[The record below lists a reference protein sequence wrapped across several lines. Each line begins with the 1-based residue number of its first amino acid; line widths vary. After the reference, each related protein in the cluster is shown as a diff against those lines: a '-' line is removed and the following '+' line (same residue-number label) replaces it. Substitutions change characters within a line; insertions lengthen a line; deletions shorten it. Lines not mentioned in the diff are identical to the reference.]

1 MTQSSSN
8 LFQVA
13 AFTQLSHWIDPVQHM
28 ETEMR
33 CFSLAILVL
42 SMTGQIALADTGVG
56 FKQTVQAEKGN
67 DRPLKISLWYPVNET
82 VTKAE
87 TVGENP
93 VFYGL
98 GVEQDV
104 LAAPGKHPLVLLSHG
119 YGGSWRN
126 LNWLA
131 GELVQSGYI
140 VAAPDH
146 PGTTFQNM
154 DDAEALR
161 LLERPRDISRTLT
174 VVLEN
179 TSLAGEID
187 DGKIAVIGHSLGGW
201 TAIELAGGRYQADR
215 ALKDCTGDVM
225 PAQCKDLKLMARI
238 GIVGGG
244 KARPE
249 LSQDLKDK
257 RIRAAVSLDLGP
269 ASGFVPDSLAAIDI
283 SVLVYAA
290 GHETAEIAAIKSDSE
305 YLRQHLPAS
314 STPYREIGDATHF
327 SFVQT
332 CKPGADKI
340 IEEESPA
347 EGFVCRD
354 GGGRNRADIHREIAD
369 GIVSFLHEAMK

>member
-1 MTQSSSN
+1 
-8 LFQVA
+8 
-13 AFTQLSHWIDPVQHM
+13 M

-33 CFSLAILVL
+33 CFSLAMLVL
-42 SMTGQIALADTGVG
+42 TLTGQVALAGTAVG
-56 FKQTVQAEKGN
+56 FKQIEQAEKGN
-67 DRPLKISLWYPVNET
+67 DRSLKISLWYPANGA

-98 GVEQDV
+98 TVKPDV

-161 LLERPRDISRTLT
+161 LWERPRDISRTLT
-174 VVLEN
+174 AVLEN

-244 KARPE
+244 RARPE

-257 RIRAAVSLDLGP
+257 RVGAAVSLDLGP
-269 ASGFVPDSLAAIDI
+269 ASGFVPDSLAGIDI
-283 SVLVYAA
+283 PVLVYAA

-314 STPYREIGDATHF
+314 STLYREIGDATHF

-369 GIVSFLHEAMK
+369 SIVSFLHEALK

>member
-1 MTQSSSN
+1 
-8 LFQVA
+8 
-13 AFTQLSHWIDPVQHM
+13 
-28 ETEMR
+28 MR
-33 CFSLAILVL
+33 YFSLAILML
-42 SMTGQIALADTGVG
+42 GMTGQVALAETAVG
-56 FKQTVQAEKGN
+56 FKQIEQAEKGN
-67 DRPLKISLWYPVNET
+67 KRPLKISLWYPASEAT
-82 VTKAE
+82 GKAG

-93 VFYGL
+93 VYYGL
-98 GVEQDV
+98 AVKQDA

-131 GELVQSGYI
+131 GELVQNGYV

-161 LLERPRDISRTLT
+161 LWERPRDISRTLT
-174 VVLEN
+174 TVLDD
-179 TSLAGEID
+179 TALAGEID
-187 DGKIAVIGHSLGGW
+187 GGKVAVIGHSLGGW
-201 TAIELAGGRYQADR
+201 TAIELAGGRYEADR
-215 ALKDCTGDVM
+215 ALKDCKGDAM
-225 PAQCKDLKLMARI
+225 PAQCKDLTLMARI
-238 GIVGGG
+238 GIVGDG

-257 RIRAAVSLDLGP
+257 RIKAAVSLDLGP
-269 ASGFVPDSLAAIDI
+269 ASGFVPDSLTRIDI
-283 SVLVYAA
+283 PVLVYVA

-314 STPYREIGDATHF
+314 SSLYREIADATHF
-327 SFVQT
+327 SFVQM

-340 IEEESPA
+340 IEEETPG

-354 GGGRNRADIHREIAD
+354 GGGRDRADIHREITD
-369 GIVSFLHEAMK
+369 GIVSFLHEALN